1 LGTPEIIDFKDDVVF
16 PLELPFSVGK
26 VWLH

>member
-26 VWLH
+26 V